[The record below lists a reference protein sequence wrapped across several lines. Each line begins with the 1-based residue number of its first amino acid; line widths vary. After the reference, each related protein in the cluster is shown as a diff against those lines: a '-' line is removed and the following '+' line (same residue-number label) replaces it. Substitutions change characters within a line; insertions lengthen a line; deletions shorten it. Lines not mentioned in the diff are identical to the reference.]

1 LSIDKNNR
9 QRGNDEDNAPL
20 LIEGE
25 AVGADVDVVIG
36 GVEGNEA
43 DYQATDQLNQGL
55 TVETEEP
62 AGMILQVWRSCS
74 PQAGQASR
82 PIRHLS
88 RVQPG
93 HSRTRIQ
100 RD

>member
-43 DYQATDQLNQGL
+43 DYQATDQLN
-55 TVETEEP
+55 
-62 AGMILQVWRSCS
+62 
-74 PQAGQASR
+74 
-82 PIRHLS
+82 
-88 RVQPG
+88 
-93 HSRTRIQ
+93 
-100 RD
+100 